1 MLALHLEDLGCATVM
16 PLGSP
21 IGSGQG
27 LNNLANIQ
35 IIIENANVPVIVDAG
50 IGTPSEATAAME
62 LGADGVLLNTAV
74 AQANNPE
81 KMASAMSL
89 AVKAGR
95 LGYLAGRMEKKYYAN
110 ASSPLK
116 NISQSFS

>member
-1 MLALHLEDLGCATVM
+1 MENL
-16 PLGSP
+16 SP
-21 IGSGQG
+21 AEKMYQSH
-27 LNNLANIQ
+27 LANVKRYQ
-35 IIIENANVPVIVDAG
+35 
-50 IGTPSEATAAME
+50 
-62 LGADGVLLNTAV
+62 
-74 AQANNPE
+74 QNNPE
-81 KMASAMSL
+81 KMASAMNL

>member
-35 IIIENANVPVIVDAG
+35 IIIENANIPVIVDAG
-50 IGTPSEATAAME
+50 IGKPSEATKAME
-62 LGADGVLLNTAV
+62 IGADAVLLNTAV
-74 AQANNPE
+74 AQSKNPGR
-81 KMASAMSL
+81 MAKAMKLGVQS
-89 AVKAGR
+89 GR
-95 LGYLAGRMEKKYYAN
+95 LGYLSGCMTEKNYAN
-110 ASSPLK
+110 ASSPQI
-116 NISQSFS
+116 NMSQ

>member
-27 LNNLANIQ
+27 LNNLRNIQ
-35 IIIENANVPVIVDAG
+35 IIIENANVPVIVD
-50 IGTPSEATAAME
+50 ELEHLATTNAME

-74 AQANNPE
+74 AQSRIQHKWLP
-81 KMASAMSL
+81 
-89 AVKAGR
+89 
-95 LGYLAGRMEKKYYAN
+95 
-110 ASSPLK
+110 
-116 NISQSFS
+116 